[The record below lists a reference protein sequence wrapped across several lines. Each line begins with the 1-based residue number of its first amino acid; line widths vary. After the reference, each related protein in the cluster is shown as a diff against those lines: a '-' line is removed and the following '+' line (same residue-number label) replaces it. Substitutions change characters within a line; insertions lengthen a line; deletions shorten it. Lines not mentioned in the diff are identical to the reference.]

1 MLFIYLKRAALNTR
15 GGRGIDWSTYSVSL
29 NGISPGHNR
38 VNLIE
43 NEREGDT
50 CLFNLHQNPIKP
62 RSLRYAKRETVD
74 VILNNLS
81 SRSLK
86 IVHRDDR
93 PNGSIVESRG
103 TTIFICYFGPWE
115 PSFSYGN
122 RVNRISLFRF
132 RCSCTW
138 IDDEDK
144 RRKIEIVLFYSYAW
158 KNRRRTG
165 DTSFLCTEEIN
176 TRNKYRAH
184 EFLNSIFSET
194 RRKNFVPRCFA
205 CFPTCRITLIS
216 NNELLFSREF
226 RSSL

>member
-62 RSLRYAKRETVD
+62 RSPRYAKRETVD

-93 PNGSIVESRG
+93 PNGSIVSAWRQEERWFLLFVTLAPESHHSPTGIELIAFLYFAFAARARGSMVRIKEEKSKLFCFILMRGRIDAERG
-103 TTIFICYFGPWE
+103 TQV
-115 PSFSYGN
+115 SF
-122 RVNRISLFRF
+122 V
-132 RCSCTW
+132 
-138 IDDEDK
+138 
-144 RRKIEIVLFYSYAW
+144 RK
-158 KNRRRTG
+158 K
-165 DTSFLCTEEIN
+165 
-176 TRNKYRAH
+176 
-184 EFLNSIFSET
+184 
-194 RRKNFVPRCFA
+194 
-205 CFPTCRITLIS
+205 
-216 NNELLFSREF
+216 
-226 RSSL
+226 